1 MTVCFRSFGVYNI
14 DIESFDTKAA
24 DFSSIS
30 GMTEPAKPE
39 YTCYSDVEIQIA
51 IKEQGKLEKKL
62 RERPVR
68 AIINNMVSAAS
79 SAPFN
84 RFPEKEELKDMAR
97 MLIRV
102 YPCLNDEETGHVSN
116 NL

>member
-1 MTVCFRSFGVYNI
+1 MI
-14 DIESFDTKAA
+14 DDNT

-30 GMTEPAKPE
+30 GMTEKPQ
-39 YTCYSDVEIQIA
+39 YTCYSDVEIETA
-51 IKEQGKLEKKL
+51 LNKQGKLEKKL
-62 RERPVR
+62 RERLVCGT
-68 AIINNMVSAAS
+68 INNMVSAAS

-84 RFPEKEELKDMAR
+84 RFPEKEELEAMAR
-97 MLIRV
+97 MLIRE